1 VRARPLL
8 LTAGVLL
15 VSLADLCLRGRGA
28 VGVVDTN
35 LPIPLASSG
44 MSIAHLVR
52 PTAPG
57 RAVDLAFSSNEP
69 PPSGARVEVALASAG
84 RTRILV
90 IRSGHPAPSIS
101 AALRDV
107 LSGRAAL
114 RIVPDRGWVDLGAV
128 SEGALEVQILGLLP
142 GPFGLEAPL
151 NQSTG
156 AHGDLQLAHPP
167 GSTDPPVRPRWR
179 LVVPRPVP
187 PGEALARVF
196 FFVRHSAVLAAAGL
210 FALGLFAAGASFLF
224 AGRP

>member
-1 VRARPLL
+1 MRARPLL
-8 LTAGVLL
+8 LTAGILL

-44 MSIAHLVR
+44 TRIVDLVR
-52 PTAPG
+52 PTVPG
-57 RAVDLAFSSNEP
+57 RAVDLSFSSNEL

-90 IRSGHPAPSIS
+90 IRSGHPAPSVS

-107 LSGRAAL
+107 LSGRVAL

-128 SEGALEVQILGLLP
+128 GEGALEIQVLGLLP

-156 AHGDLQLAHPP
+156 AHGDLRLARPP

-179 LVVPRPVP
+179 LVVPRPDWRI
-187 PGEALARVF
+187 GRSGRARE
-196 FFVRHSAVLAAAGL
+196 
-210 FALGLFAAGASFLF
+210 
-224 AGRP
+224 P